1 MLSNTWHNHFSGN
14 HHPNFNHIPKIEFP
28 KFDGSDPKGWIIRAD
43 QYFEFINIEE
53 QKKVKLAGLHFEGKA
68 SIWYCFYQ
76 SSRGNGNWK
85 LFQTDLLLRF
95 ENPDNRDVQDQFNKL
110 RQTGTIV

>member
-1 MLSNTWHNHFSGN
+1 MSSNTGHNHFSGL
-14 HHPNFNHIPKIEFP
+14 HHPNFNPTPKIEFP
-28 KFDGSDPKGWIIRAD
+28 KFDGSDPKGWIIRAE

-68 SIWYCFYQ
+68 SIWYRFYQ

-85 LFQTDLLLRF
+85 LFQTDLLSRF

-110 RQTGTIV
+110 R